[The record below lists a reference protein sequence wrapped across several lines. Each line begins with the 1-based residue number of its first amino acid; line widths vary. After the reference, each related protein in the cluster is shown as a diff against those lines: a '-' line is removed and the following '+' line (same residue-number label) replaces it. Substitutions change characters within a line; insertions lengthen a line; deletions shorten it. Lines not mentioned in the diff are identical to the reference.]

1 MKKIILTVILIL
13 LAYNAVIF
21 SARAQVQI
29 DEPSWQ
35 GLVPCGRIT
44 GTDAETSPCTLCH
57 FILGFQRLVQYGLY
71 MVTTVAFVGI
81 FLAGVVYT
89 VSSSSQSM
97 VETAKRFLTG
107 TLTGF
112 AIVLGAWLIINVT
125 LWAVAAK
132 GNLGIERTQSW
143 WQFTCSARSS
153 VRP

>member
-1 MKKIILTVILIL
+1 MRKIIKLAFIILGIYFL
-13 LAYNAVIF
+13 SFSSSAY
-21 SARAQVQI
+21 AQVKI
-29 DEPSWQ
+29 DEPTWK

-44 GTDAETSPCTLCH
+44 GTDEETSPCTLCH

-81 FLAGVVYT
+81 FFAGVTYT
-89 VSSSSQSM
+89 ISSGSSDLTT
-97 VETAKRFLTG
+97 TAKRFLTG

-112 AIVLGAWLIINVT
+112 AIVLGAWFIINIT

-143 WQFTCSARSS
+143 WQFKCSTKSL
-153 VRP
+153 VK